1 MLMPKRVKHRKQH
14 RGRLRGAA
22 SRGTTVAFGE
32 WGLQALE
39 PVWLTAQQIE
49 AARRAITHNTR
60 RGGQMWIRVFPDKSV
75 TAKPAET
82 RMGSGKGA
90 PDHWVAVVKPGHILF
105 EIAGVREE
113 IAHEA
118 LLRASYKLP
127 IHTKIVHREMAS
139 LVKPLEDQTTIGA
152 TPPSITTDND
162 HGESPHLLGGAVA
175 SSEMD
180 TEGVL
185 K

>member
-22 SRGTTVAFGE
+22 YRGITVAFGE

-49 AARRAITHNTR
+49 SARRAITHNTR
-60 RGGQMWIRVFPDKSV
+60 RGGQMWIRVFPDKSI

-90 PDHWVAVVKPGHILF
+90 PDHWVAVVRPGRILF
-105 EIAGVREE
+105 EIAGVRDEV
-113 IAHEA
+113 AVEA
-118 LLRASYKLP
+118 LRMASQKLP
-127 IHTKIVHREMAS
+127 IHTKIVRREEVTKSGQQGDGYQNAP
-139 LVKPLEDQTTIGA
+139 VA
-152 TPPSITTDND
+152 
-162 HGESPHLLGGAVA
+162 AVA
-175 SSEMD
+175 
-180 TEGVL
+180 EGNQE
-185 K
+185 